1 MFKDILLFLIFAVLR
16 DYPPGKFHDLFM
28 SSFVHLHVH
37 TQYSI
42 LDGASGIKALVRR
55 ARELGMEALAITDH
69 GNMFGAKE
77 FHDAATA
84 ASLKPIIGCEIYVAR
99 TTLEDKT
106 SVEDRSGDHLI
117 LLAKNITGYRNLVKL
132 VSEAWIRG
140 FYYKPRID
148 KHLLRKHHEGLI
160 ASSAC
165 LAGETAQEIL
175 SGNVRGA
182 EEALL
187 SYKEI
192 FGDDYYLEI
201 QRHETIDPSA
211 DTTVFPQQQRVIAAY
226 RELAAKNNVKI
237 IATNDVHFIMADEAE
252 AHDRLIC
259 LNTGKDI
266 DDPKRLRYTKQ
277 EYLKS
282 EEEMLSVFADIPEAV
297 MNTREVAAKVEYYS
311 LASEPIMPDFAI
323 PPDFKDKD
331 EYLRHLTMKGAA
343 ERWGTIT
350 PDLLTRLDFELAV
363 IQNMGFPGYFL
374 IVQDFLRAARE
385 MGVWVGPGRGSA
397 AGSAVAYALKITDID
412 PIKYNLL
419 FERFLNPDRISMPD
433 IDIDFDEDGREKVLK
448 YVVDKYGHDRVAH
461 IITFGTMAAK
471 MAIRDVARVQKLPLP
486 EAIRLTKLVPERP
499 GMTLS
504 AAYEEVPELL
514 KERESKEPLVAQTLK
529 YAEVLEGSVRQT
541 GVHACGIIIS
551 RDPLCEYIPVCTAK
565 DTDLYVTQYEGN
577 YVESVGLLK
586 MDFLGLKTLSILKDA
601 IDNIKKSK
609 GIAVDLDKLP
619 LSDKKTYELFSN
631 GETTG
636 VFQFES
642 IGMKRYLRDL
652 KPNQFGDLIAMN
664 ALYRPGPM
672 DYIPQ
677 YIKRKHGKEKIRYEI
692 PAMEKYLRE
701 TYGITVYQEQVMLLS
716 QELGGFT
723 KGQADSLRKA
733 MGKKK
738 KNIMDQLKVE
748 FIEGCRRNG
757 YDENTISKI
766 WSDWESFAEYAFNKS
781 HSTCYALIAYQTG
794 YLKANYPAEFMAAVL
809 SRNIND
815 IKKITVMMEET
826 KRMGIEVLGPDVN
839 ESYLQFTVNR
849 SGNIRFGLGA
859 IKGVGE
865 NAVLHII
872 EEREKN
878 GPYKDIYDLAER
890 VNMNTVNKKMLEAM
904 VVSGALDGLP
914 GITRA
919 QYFSADGKGSSFL
932 ESLIRYGSSVKLI
945 RNSSQQSLFGE
956 NGGFEMVRPEPAPC
970 PDWSKLERL
979 NKEKQV
985 IGIYLSSH
993 PLDDYRL
1000 EINTFCNATLADL
1013 QNLSEFANREVCV
1026 AGIVTDT
1033 RSGVT
1038 RNGKPFG
1045 GFTLQDYTDS
1055 FSFLLFDKDYVNFSN
1070 FFNTDYQLLIKGKV
1084 QGRTYS
1090 PDELEFR
1097 IREIHLLS
1105 AVREDLINSLTIKI
1119 RTDLVNHEFI
1129 AGLKTLIAE
1138 NPGNKTLKFLLID
1151 HDSKITLPL
1160 FSRSIKAGITNEL
1173 ISWLEDNP
1181 ELDFKVN

>member
-1 MFKDILLFLIFAVLR
+1 
-16 DYPPGKFHDLFM
+16 M

-42 LDGASGIKALVRR
+42 LDGASGVKSLVKR
-55 ARELGMEALAITDH
+55 AGELGMEALAITDH
-69 GNMFGAKE
+69 GNMFGVKE
-77 FHDAATA
+77 FHDAASA
-84 ASLKPIIGCEIYVAR
+84 AKIKPIIGCEIYVAR
-99 TTLEDKT
+99 GTLEDKT
-106 SVEDRSGDHLI
+106 SREDRSGDHLI
-117 LLAKNITGYRNLVKL
+117 LLAKNLTGYRNLVKL
-132 VSEAWIRG
+132 VSHAWIKG

-148 KHLLRKHHEGLI
+148 KALLRLYHEGII

-165 LAGETAQEIL
+165 LAGETAQEVL
-175 SGNVRGA
+175 SGNMKGA
-182 EEALL
+182 GEAIM

-201 QRHETIDPSA
+201 QRHETADPTA
-211 DTTVFPQQQRVIAAY
+211 DMTVFPEQQRVITAY
-226 RELAAKNNVKI
+226 RELAVKYGVRI
-237 IATNDVHFIMADEAE
+237 IATNDVHFIMADQAE

-259 LNTGKDI
+259 INTAADI
-266 DDPKRLRYTKQ
+266 DDPKRLRYTKE

-282 EEEMLSVFADIPEAV
+282 EEEMLSVFADMPETV
-297 MNTREVAAKVEYYS
+297 YNTKEIADKVEYYS
-311 LASEPIMPDFAI
+311 LASEPIMPEFTI
-323 PPDFKDKD
+323 PADFKDKD
-331 EYLRHLTMKGAA
+331 EYLRHLTMKGAS
-343 ERWGTIT
+343 ERWGDIT
-350 PDLLTRLDFELAV
+350 PELEARIDFELSV
-363 IQNMGFPGYFL
+363 IKNMGFPGYFL

-397 AGSAVAYALKITDID
+397 AGSAVAYSLRITDID

-448 YVVDKYGHDRVAH
+448 YVVNKYGHDRVAH

-499 GMTLS
+499 GMTL
-504 AAYEEVPELL
+504 AVAYEEVPELL

-551 RDPLCEYIPVCTAK
+551 KENLCEYVPICTAK

-577 YVESVGLLK
+577 HVEAVGLLK

-601 IDNIKKSK
+601 VENIKKSR
-609 GIAVDLDKLP
+609 GITVDLETLP
-619 LSDKKTYELFSN
+619 LGDNRTYELFSN

-642 IGMKRYLRDL
+642 VGMKRYLRDL

-677 YIKRKHGKEKIRYEI
+677 YIKRKHGKEKIKYEL
-692 PAMEKYLRE
+692 PAMERLLQE

-716 QELGGFT
+716 QELAGFS

-738 KNIMDQLKVE
+738 RDIMDRLKVE
-748 FIEGCRRNG
+748 FVEGCQKNG
-757 YDENTISKI
+757 YDISIINKI

-826 KRMGIEVLGPDVN
+826 RRMGIEVLGPDVN
-839 ESYLQFTVNR
+839 ESLLQFTVNK

-865 NAVLHII
+865 NAVLNII

-878 GPYKDIYDLAER
+878 GPYKDIYDLVER
-890 VNMNTVNKKMLEAM
+890 VNLNTVNKKMLEAL
-904 VVSGALDGLP
+904 VVSGGVDGLP
-914 GITRA
+914 GISRA

-932 ESLIRYGSSVKLI
+932 ESLIRYGSSVKNL

-956 NGGFEMVRPEPAPC
+956 AGGFELVRPEPAPC
-970 PDWSKLERL
+970 ADWSKLEKL

-1000 EINTFCNATLADL
+1000 EINAFCNATLADL
-1013 QNLSEFANREVCV
+1013 QNLHEFANRDVCV
-1026 AGIVTDT
+1026 AGIVTET

-1038 RNGKPFG
+1038 KNGKPFG

-1055 FSFLLFDKDYVNFSN
+1055 FSFLLFDKDYVSFSN
-1070 FFNTDYQLLIKGKV
+1070 FFVTDYHLLVRGKV
-1084 QGRTYS
+1084 QGRHYN

-1097 IREIHLLS
+1097 IKEIHLLS
-1105 AVREDLINSLTIKI
+1105 AVRDDLITSITIKVKTELI
-1119 RTDLVNHEFI
+1119 NPGFI
-1129 AGLKTLIAE
+1129 SNLKTIISE
-1138 NPGNKTLKFLLID
+1138 NPGNKSLKFLLID
-1151 HDSKITLPL
+1151 HDDKITLPL
-1160 FSRSIKAGITNEL
+1160 FSRSIRAGITDEL
-1173 ISWLEDNP
+1173 IGWLEDNP

>member
-1 MFKDILLFLIFAVLR
+1 
-16 DYPPGKFHDLFM
+16 M

-42 LDGASGIKALVRR
+42 LDGASGVKALVRR
-55 ARELGMEALAITDH
+55 AKELGMDALAITDH
-69 GNMFGAKE
+69 GNMFGVKE

-84 ASLKPIIGCEIYVAR
+84 ASVKPIIGCEIYVAR
-99 TTLEDKT
+99 TSLEDKT

-117 LLAKNITGYRNLVKL
+117 LLAKNITGYHNLVKL
-132 VSEAWIRG
+132 VSQAWIRG

-148 KHLLRKHHEGLI
+148 KQLLREHSDGLI

-165 LAGETAQEIL
+165 IAGEAAQEIL
-175 SGNVRGA
+175 SGNIKGA
-182 EEALL
+182 EEAIL
-187 SYKEI
+187 SYREI

-201 QRHETIDPSA
+201 QRHETSDPTA
-211 DTTVFPQQQRVIAAY
+211 DSTVFPQQQRVIAAY
-226 RELAAKNNVKI
+226 RELAAKHNIKI
-237 IATNDVHFIMADEAE
+237 IASNDVHFIMGDEAE

-266 DDPKRLRYTKQ
+266 DDPRRLRYTKQ

-282 EEEMLSVFADIPEAV
+282 EEEMLNIFSDITEAV
-297 MNTREVAAKVEYYS
+297 SNTGEIADKVEYYP
-311 LASEPIMPDFAI
+311 LNSEPIMPEFAI
-323 PPDFKDKD
+323 PEEFSDKD
-331 EYLRHLTMKGAA
+331 DYLRHLTLKGAE
-343 ERWGTIT
+343 ERWGTLT
-350 PDLLTRLDFELAV
+350 PEIQTRIDFELSV
-363 IQNMGFPGYFL
+363 IKNMGFPGYFL

-397 AGSAVAYALKITDID
+397 AGSTVAYSLKITDID

-448 YVVDKYGHDRVAH
+448 YVVEKYGHDRVAH

-486 EAIRLTKLVPERP
+486 EAIRLTKLVPDKP
-499 GMTLS
+499 GTTLAS
-504 AAYEEVPELL
+504 AYEEVPELL
-514 KERESKEPLVAQTLK
+514 KEKESKEPLVAQTLK

-551 RDPLCEYIPVCTAK
+551 KDNLCEHIPICTAK

-577 YVESVGLLK
+577 HVESVGLLK
-586 MDFLGLKTLSILKDA
+586 MDFLGLKTLSIMKDA
-601 IDNIKKSK
+601 VENIRKSK
-609 GIAVDLDKLP
+609 GETIDLASLSLDDKH
-619 LSDKKTYELFSN
+619 TYELFSN

-642 IGMKRYLRDL
+642 LGMKRYLREL

-677 YIKRKHGKEKIRYEI
+677 YIRRKHGKDKITYEV
-692 PAMEKYLRE
+692 PAMEKFLKE

-738 KNIMDQLKVE
+738 RNIMDKLQEE

-766 WSDWESFAEYAFNKS
+766 WTDWESFAEYAFNKS

-794 YLKANYPAEFMAAVL
+794 YLKAHYPAEFMAAVL

-839 ESYLQFTVNR
+839 ESLLKFTVNR
-849 SGNIRFGLGA
+849 KGNIRFGLGA

-865 NAVLHII
+865 NAVLHLI
-872 EEREKN
+872 EEREAN

-890 VNMNTVNKKMLEAM
+890 ANLNTVNKKMLEAM

-914 GITRA
+914 GITRS
-919 QYFSADGKGSSFL
+919 QYFSADSKGSSFL
-932 ESLIRYGSSVKLI
+932 ESLIRYGTSVKNL

-956 NGGFEMVRPEPAPC
+956 VGGFELVRPEPAPC
-970 PDWSKLERL
+970 PDWSKLEKL

-1013 QNLSEFANREVCV
+1013 QNLSEFANRDVCV

-1033 RSGVT
+1033 RNGVT
-1038 RNGKPFG
+1038 KNGKPFG
-1045 GFTLQDYTDS
+1045 GFTLQESSYS
-1055 FSFLLFDKDYVNFSN
+1055 FSVLLFDKDYVALST
-1070 FFNTDYQLLIKGKV
+1070 FFRTDYQLLVKGKI
-1084 QGRTYS
+1084 QGRHYN
-1090 PDELEFR
+1090 PDELEFK
-1097 IREIHLLS
+1097 IKEIHLLS
-1105 AVREDLINSLTIKI
+1105 TVRDDLINSITIK
-1119 RTDLVNHEFI
+1119 LKAEQVNPEFI
-1129 AGLKTLIAE
+1129 KNLKSIITE
-1138 NPGNKTLKFLLID
+1138 TPGNKSLKILLID
-1151 HDSKITLPL
+1151 HEEKITIPL
-1160 FSRSIKAGITNEL
+1160 FSRSIKTGITDEL
-1173 ISWLEDNP
+1173 IGWIEDNP
-1181 ELDFKVN
+1181 EMDFKVN